1 MVRVLVAQQCIDQG
15 PQPGRDRE
23 VVPLN
28 RGVPPPPESERGMSA
43 RMFTVSAK
51 IECAR
56 KAQCEGWWRRKGT
69 ITLRYVVAATCPEQ
83 ACEAIYKHLPH
94 AREITVGTTLPMPF
108 HYLGEDLRDW

>member
-1 MVRVLVAQQCIDQG
+1 
-15 PQPGRDRE
+15 
-23 VVPLN
+23 
-28 RGVPPPPESERGMSA
+28 MSA